1 MAYNIDYGFSISEEG
16 SVKAGSQF
24 GYYPGDTEASGKS
37 GLTIG
42 RGVDLSH
49 FTAKELRKAGV
60 SEKDID
66 QVSNYIAHYPKGSDK
81 IQSGPKGSQL
91 TVRNTPLDILTRD
104 QSGERTGFKIKWD
117 AASVDNINKYM
128 EKRFSESAKNTYE
141 KLSGKKFEKLSR
153 AQQTVLFDLTYN
165 AGENFIKDV
174 TTDLK
179 QYIKDNDW
187 DKIERELLSKDWSSK
202 DRARHIRRG
211 NLLVNERITADR
223 QSMRPDETIIDTL
236 GKIQP

>member
-1 MAYNIDYGFSISEEG
+1 M
-16 SVKAGSQF
+16 
-24 GYYPGDTEASGKS
+24 
-37 GLTIG
+37 
-42 RGVDLSH
+42 
-49 FTAKELRKAGV
+49 
-60 SEKDID
+60 
-66 QVSNYIAHYPKGSDK
+66 
-81 IQSGPKGSQL
+81 
-91 TVRNTPLDILTRD
+91 
-104 QSGERTGFKIKWD
+104 
-117 AASVDNINKYM
+117 
-128 EKRFSESAKNTYE
+128 
-141 KLSGKKFEKLSR
+141 
-153 AQQTVLFDLTYN
+153 
-165 AGENFIKDV
+165 